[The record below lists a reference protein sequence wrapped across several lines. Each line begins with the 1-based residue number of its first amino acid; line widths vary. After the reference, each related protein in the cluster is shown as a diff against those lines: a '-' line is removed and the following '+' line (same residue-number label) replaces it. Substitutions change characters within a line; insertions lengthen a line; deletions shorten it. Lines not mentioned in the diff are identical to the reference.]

1 MIPYGNLPYTKAM
14 SRSVHNSE
22 RQAAPSSQRLE
33 LRVGSQQKSLFQRA
47 ADLQGLTLTEFVTVT
62 LVAAANDAIKEAGL
76 MTLTSQ
82 DQEAF
87 FDARANPPAA
97 NRNLLK
103 AAGRYKRLGL

>member
-1 MIPYGNLPYTKAM
+1 M

-22 RQAAPSSQRLE
+22 SQSAPRPQRLE
-33 LRVGSQQKSLFQRA
+33 LRVGSQQKELFQRA

-62 LVAAANDAIKEAGL
+62 LVAAAKDAIKEAGL
-76 MTLTSQ
+76 MTLTTQ

-87 FDARANPPAA
+87 FDALANPPAPS
-97 NRNLLK
+97 RNMLK

>member
-1 MIPYGNLPYTKAM
+1 MIPYGNLPYSRAM
-14 SRSVHNSE
+14 SRSVHKTG
-22 RQAAPSSQRLE
+22 RQAAPRQQRLE
-33 LRVGSQQKSLFQRA
+33 LRVGSQQKNLFQRA

-87 FDARANPPAA
+87 FDALDSPLAP